1 MEILACPNVQ
11 YNGESNGPQMS
22 TGTNFMCN
30 GESIE
35 HAKQVQPSDVTHK
48 VDDIVQ
54 KEGYRPSEDQG
65 VLNEIPKSEGICAET
80 SNYMNTAEEQESM
93 CNLNAEKQPRESCT
107 EADVPLNVE
116 NFGGKLPSS
125 TRDGESH
132 LQEAQLLDQD
142 ETPAKHVGE
151 SCTEADVPLNVENFG
166 GKLPSS
172 TRDGGSHLQEAQ
184 LLDQDETPAKHVGE
198 SCTEADVPLNVENIG
213 GKLPSSTRDGESHL
227 KEAQWLDQE
236 ETVALWVKWRGKW
249 QAGIRCAR
257 ADCPL
262 STLKARPTHD
272 RKQYFVVFFPQTRN
286 YSWADTLLVR
296 PIQEFPEPIAHKSH
310 SRGVAKVKDL
320 SLPRRFIIQKLAISM
335 VNVSD
340 QLHNEAVIESA
351 REVAAWKAFALEA
364 SGCKIYSDLG
374 RMLLKLQTM
383 VLPQYVDPNWLQNS
397 FNLWV
402 ERCHNAQSAESVETL
417 KEELVNSV
425 TWDKIEVLWNAPTQP
440 ELGPEWKTWK
450 QEAMKW
456 FSLSNPTAS
465 EKRKEQPQCDNSMS
479 MDHQITNKRPK
490 LEVRRA
496 EVPTSQMEAS
506 TSHDIVPQNNLIE
519 IDSGFF
525 NSGALGSALLSDRSS
540 DMMVA
545 ETSAQS
551 VGPAIIPDGW
561 DKIVVEVEN
570 PGLVKT
576 AEVAEP
582 LNYMNPLDPGNKYRQ
597 CMAFIE
603 AKGRQCVRWANE
615 DSVYCCVHLTT
626 RSVGKTANSEQ
637 AHPSDTPMCEGTTT
651 HGTKCK
657 HRSRFGS
664 PFCKKHGLQENQL
677 LTDMENQSNSPESTL
692 KRKHTEMSAETV
704 SGKEMVLWGEGQN
717 SVPENSIS
725 LMEGETFDGRTNSV
739 GISGYPQ
746 CIGLYNEHNNAPCP
760 ERAKLHTLYCEKHL
774 PSWLKRARNG
784 KSRIIS
790 KEIFADLLRA
800 CSSQNQKLQ
809 FHQACELLYVF
820 VKTILHRRNPV
831 SKESQLQWILS
842 EASKDIG
849 VGEWLIRLV
858 SREREKINAFWSFDV
873 NKDNAVT
880 SSGIEQS
887 ALVAVVPQ
895 SDKNNQN
902 SVKCKICA
910 EEFSDAQVLGTHWME
925 NHKKEAKWLFR
936 GYVCAVCMSSFTN
949 KKVLETHV
957 REQHEKQSLE
967 HCIRFQCLPCGTHFM
982 SPQQLWSHVLTLHC
996 NDFKLPST
1004 TDQQHNISVTP
1015 QQLQLGKGGRL
1026 GGSEVAGKR
1035 FSCKVCGLK
1044 FDLLPDLGRHHQA
1057 AHMVLEVTNNTSS
1070 KRGNHP
1076 SKLKSSRP
1084 NHTGFTKDLGA
1095 DSFRIRKPFQASSS
1109 GSTGG
1114 VRVQTQVA
1122 EEVGLGRLAEFQC
1135 SSVAKNLFSE
1145 IQKTKPRP
1153 SNLDILS
1160 IARTTCCKQSLV
1172 AALEEKFGVL
1182 PERLYLKAAKL
1193 CSELNIQVEWHQEG
1207 YICPKGCVMNSKPC
1221 NSSPLSPLS
1230 SDFKEIQ
1237 SVKMDDP
1244 INEDEWDM
1252 DESHCV
1258 LESRHIKLKPMSILL
1273 LEDVSFGQETMPVS
1287 CVVDDNLLACLNAAS
1302 EVSNG
1307 KTTGSSSPWEGFTYV
1322 KERLL
1327 DPSLGIDS
1335 QSSQLGCSCPH
1346 STCSADACDHVYL
1359 FDNDYETAEDING
1372 QPMHDRF
1379 PYDEDGRI
1387 ILKEIYPVYECNSM
1401 CGCDKSCRNRV
1412 LQNGVKVKLEVFK
1425 TEKKGWA
1432 LRAGEAIPRGTFV
1445 CEYIGEVLN
1454 DQDARKRYHKESC
1467 SYLYHIS
1474 SHIDSM
1480 SELVEGGTVSHVI
1493 DATRYGN
1500 VSRFINH
1507 SCSPNLITYQVLVD
1521 NMDSQLAHI
1530 GLYASRDIDKN
1541 EELAYDYRRELLAEE
1556 KAHPCYCGAT
1566 NCRGRIY

>member
-1 MEILACPNVQ
+1 MEILALSNVPC
-11 YNGESNGPQMS
+11 NGESNGPQMS

-30 GESIE
+30 GESTE
-35 HAKQVQPSDVTHK
+35 HEKQVQASDVTNE
-48 VDDIVQ
+48 VDNILQNERDKPGEDPRVL
-54 KEGYRPSEDQG
+54 SE
-65 VLNEIPKSEGICAET
+65 VPNSESICAQT
-80 SNYMNTAEEQESM
+80 SNCKNTVEEQESP
-93 CNLNAEKQPRESCT
+93 CSLNAKKQVNESCSVV
-107 EADVPLNVE
+107 DIPFNVDKC
-116 NFGGKLPSS
+116 GGELPTS
-125 TRDGESH
+125 TKDGESH
-132 LQEAQLLDQD
+132 LQEDQWLDQK
-142 ETPAKHVGE
+142 ETPAKQVGE
-151 SCTEADVPLNVENFG
+151 SCTEVDIPF
-166 GKLPSS
+166 
-172 TRDGGSHLQEAQ
+172 
-184 LLDQDETPAKHVGE
+184 
-198 SCTEADVPLNVENIG
+198 NVENIG
-213 GKLPSSTRDGESHL
+213 GKLPSSTRDGESQL
-227 KEAQWLDQE
+227 QEAQWLDQE

-262 STLKARPTHD
+262 STLKARPTHG

-296 PIQEFPEPIAHKSH
+296 PIHELPEPIAHKSH
-310 SRGVAKVKDL
+310 SRGMAKFKDL

-351 REVAAWKAFALEA
+351 RSVAAWKEFALEA
-364 SGCKIYSDLG
+364 SGCKSYSDLG

-383 VLPQYVDPNWLQNS
+383 VLKQFIDPNWLQNS
-397 FNLWV
+397 FDLWV
-402 ERCHNAQSAESVETL
+402 ERCRNAQSAEFVETL
-417 KEELVNSV
+417 KEELINSV
-425 TWDKIEVLWNAPTQP
+425 TWDKIEALWNAPTQP

-450 QEAMKW
+450 QEVMKW

-465 EKRKEQPQCDNSMS
+465 EKRKEQPQCDSPMS
-479 MDHQITNKRPK
+479 MDHQISKKRPK

-496 EVPTSQMEAS
+496 EIHASQMEAS
-506 TSHDIVPQNNLIE
+506 TSHDVILQKTVID
-519 IDSGFF
+519 IDSGYF
-525 NSGALGSALLSDRSS
+525 NSDVLGNASTLLSDRSS

-545 ETSAQS
+545 KPSAQS
-551 VGPAIIPDGW
+551 NDPPTIPDGW
-561 DKIVVEVEN
+561 DKMVVEVEN
-570 PGLVKT
+570 SGLVKT

-626 RSVGKTANSEQ
+626 RSIGKTANAEQ

-677 LTDMENQSNSPESTL
+677 LTDMEHQSNSPENTL
-692 KRKHTEMSAETV
+692 KRKHIEMSV
-704 SGKEMVLWGEGQN
+704 SGKEMVLWAEGHN

-746 CIGLYNEHNNAPCP
+746 CIGLYNEHSNAPCP

-800 CSSQNQKLQ
+800 CSTQNQKLH

-831 SKESQLQWILS
+831 SKETQLQWILS

-858 SREREKINAFWSFDV
+858 SREREKINTFWSFDV
-873 NKDNAVT
+873 NKDNTVT
-880 SSGIEQS
+880 SSGFEPA

-895 SDKNNQN
+895 SDINNSQN
-902 SVKCKICA
+902 SVKCKICSEA
-910 EEFSDAQVLGTHWME
+910 FSNAQVLGTHWME

-936 GYVCAVCMSSFTN
+936 GYVCAVCMNSFTN
-949 KKVLETHV
+949 KKVLEAHV
-957 REQHEKQSLE
+957 RERHEKQSLE
-967 HCIRFQCLPCGTHFM
+967 HCIRFQCTPCGTHFM

-996 NDFKLPST
+996 DDFKLPST
-1004 TDQQHNISVTP
+1004 TDQQHNISITP
-1015 QQLQLGKGGRL
+1015 QQLQLGKAGRS
-1026 GGSEVAGKR
+1026 GNEVAGKR

-1070 KRGNHP
+1070 KRGTHLNP
-1076 SKLKSSRP
+1076 CKLKSGRP
-1084 NHTGFTKDLGA
+1084 NHTGFTKGLEE
-1095 DSFRIRKPFQASSS
+1095 DSYRIRKPFQASSS
-1109 GSTGG
+1109 GSTG

-1122 EEVGLGRLAEFQC
+1122 EEVGLGRLVEYQC
-1135 SSVAKNLFSE
+1135 SSVANNLFSE

-1160 IARTTCCKQSLV
+1160 VARTTCCKRNLV
-1172 AALEEKFGVL
+1172 AALEERFGIL

-1207 YICPKGCVMNSKPC
+1207 YICPKGCMMNTKPC

-1230 SDFKEIQ
+1230 SDFTKIQ
-1237 SVKMDDP
+1237 LVKTDDP

-1252 DESHCV
+1252 DECHCV
-1258 LESRHIKLKPMSILL
+1258 LESRHIKLKPMSVLL
-1273 LEDVSFGQETMPVS
+1273 FEDVSFGRETIPIS
-1287 CVVDDNLLACLNAAS
+1287 CVVDENLLASLHNAAS

-1307 KTTGSSSPWEGFTYV
+1307 KTIRSPSPWEGFTYV
-1322 KERLL
+1322 KEQLL
-1327 DPSLGIDS
+1327 DPCLGHDTK
-1335 QSSQLGCSCPH
+1335 SSQLGCSCPH

-1359 FDNDYETAEDING
+1359 FDNDYEAAEDING

-1401 CGCDKSCRNRV
+1401 CGCGKSCRNRI

-1432 LRAGEAIPRGTFV
+1432 VRAGEAISRGTFV

-1454 DQDARKRYHKESC
+1454 DQEATKRYDKEGC
-1467 SYLYHIS
+1467 SYLYHIN

-1480 SELVEGGTVSHVI
+1480 SELVEGETVSHVI

-1507 SCSPNLITYQVLVD
+1507 SCSPNLVTYQVLVD

-1530 GLYASRDIDKN
+1530 GLYANRDIDKN
-1541 EELAYDYRRELLAEE
+1541 EELAYDYRRELLLEG
-1556 KAHPCYCGAT
+1556 KGHPCYCGAT

>member
-1 MEILACPNVQ
+1 MEILACSNVQ

-35 HAKQVQPSDVTHK
+35 HEKQVQASDVTNR
-48 VDDIVQ
+48 VANILQ
-54 KEGYRPSEDQG
+54 NEGDRPSEDQR
-65 VLNEIPKSEGICAET
+65 VLNEIPKSESICAET
-80 SNYMNTAEEQESM
+80 SNCKKTVEEQESP
-93 CNLNAEKQPRESCT
+93 CSLNAKKLVSESCSVV
-107 EADVPLNVE
+107 DFPFNVDKY
-116 NFGGKLPSS
+116 GGELPSC
-125 TRDGESH
+125 TKDGESN
-132 LQEAQLLDQD
+132 LQEAKWLDQE
-142 ETPAKHVGE
+142 ETPAKQVRE
-151 SCTEADVPLNVENFG
+151 SFTEVDI
-166 GKLPSS
+166 S
-172 TRDGGSHLQEAQ
+172 
-184 LLDQDETPAKHVGE
+184 
-198 SCTEADVPLNVENIG
+198 LNVENIG
-213 GKLPSSTRDGESHL
+213 GKLPSSTRDRESQL
-227 KEAQWLDQE
+227 QEAQWLDQE

-262 STLKARPTHD
+262 STLKARPTHE

-296 PIQEFPEPIAHKSH
+296 PIHELPEPIAHKSH

-351 REVAAWKAFALEA
+351 RAVAAWKEFALEA

-383 VLPQYVDPNWLQNS
+383 VLQQFVDPYWLQNS
-397 FNLWV
+397 FDLWV

-417 KEELVNSV
+417 KEELINSV
-425 TWDKIEVLWNAPTQP
+425 TWNKIEALWNAPTQP

-450 QEAMKW
+450 QEVMKW

-465 EKRKEQPQCDNSMS
+465 EKRKEQPQCDGSMS
-479 MDHQITNKRPK
+479 MDHQISKKRPK

-496 EVPTSQMEAS
+496 EPHASQMEAS
-506 TSHDIVPQNNLIE
+506 TSHDIVLQNTAIE
-519 IDSGFF
+519 INSGYF
-525 NSGALGSALLSDRSS
+525 NSDVLGNASALPSDRSS

-545 ETSAQS
+545 QASAQS
-551 VGPAIIPDGW
+551 NDPATIPDGW

-570 PGLVKT
+570 PGLFKT

-626 RSVGKTANSEQ
+626 RSVGKTANAEQ

-677 LTDMENQSNSPESTL
+677 LTDMEHQSNSPDNTL
-692 KRKHTEMSAETV
+692 KRKHIEMSAETV
-704 SGKEMVLWGEGQN
+704 SGKEIVLWREGHN

-725 LMEGETFDGRTNSV
+725 LMEGETFDGRANTV

-746 CIGLYNEHNNAPCP
+746 CIGLYNKHNNAPCP

-800 CSSQNQKLQ
+800 CSSQNQKLH

-831 SKESQLQWILS
+831 SKETQLQWILS

-858 SREREKINAFWSFDV
+858 SREREKINTFWSFDV
-873 NKDNAVT
+873 NKDNIVT

-895 SDKNNQN
+895 SDINNNQN
-902 SVKCKICA
+902 SVKCKMCSD
-910 EEFSDAQVLGTHWME
+910 EFSNAQVLGTHWME
-925 NHKKEAKWLFR
+925 NHKKEAKYLFI
-936 GYVCAVCMSSFTN
+936 GYVCAVCMNSFTN

-957 REQHEKQSLE
+957 RERHEKESLE
-967 HCIRFQCLPCGTHFM
+967 HCIQFQCTPCGTRFM

-996 NDFKLPST
+996 NDFKLPPT
-1004 TDQQHNISVTP
+1004 TDQQHNISITP
-1015 QQLQLGKGGRL
+1015 QQLQLGKAGTSGN
-1026 GGSEVAGKR
+1026 EVAGKR

-1070 KRGNHP
+1070 KKGTYLNP
-1076 SKLKSSRP
+1076 SKLKPSRP
-1084 NHTGFTKDLGA
+1084 NHTGFTKGLGV
-1095 DSFRIRKPFQASSS
+1095 DSYRIRKPFQASSS
-1109 GSTGG
+1109 GSTG

-1122 EEVGLGRLAEFQC
+1122 EEVGLGRLVEYQC
-1135 SSVAKNLFSE
+1135 SSVANYLFSE

-1160 IARTTCCKQSLV
+1160 VARTTCCKKNLV
-1172 AALEEKFGVL
+1172 AALEEKFGIL

-1207 YICPKGCVMNSKPC
+1207 YICPKGCMMNTKPC

-1230 SDFKEIQ
+1230 SDFTKIQ
-1237 SVKMDDP
+1237 LVKTDDP

-1252 DESHCV
+1252 DECHCV
-1258 LESRHIKLKPMSILL
+1258 LESQHIKLKPMSVLL
-1273 LEDVSFGQETMPVS
+1273 FEDVSFGRETIPVS
-1287 CVVDDNLLACLNAAS
+1287 CVVDENLLASLHNAAS

-1307 KTTGSSSPWEGFTYV
+1307 KTIRSPSPWEGFTYV

-1327 DPSLGIDS
+1327 DPSLGLATK
-1335 QSSQLGCSCPH
+1335 SSQLGCSCPH

-1359 FDNDYETAEDING
+1359 FDNDYEAAEDING

-1379 PYDEDGRI
+1379 PYDEYGRI
-1387 ILKEIYPVYECNSM
+1387 ILKEIFPVYECNSM
-1401 CGCDKSCRNRV
+1401 CGCDKSCRNRI

-1432 LRAGEAIPRGTFV
+1432 VRAGETISRGTFV

-1454 DQDARKRYHKESC
+1454 DQEASKRYDKEGC
-1467 SYLYHIS
+1467 NYLYHIN

-1507 SCSPNLITYQVLVD
+1507 SCSPNLVTYEVLVD

-1530 GLYASRDIDKN
+1530 GLYASRDIDIN
-1541 EELAYDYRRELLAEE
+1541 EELAYDYRRELLPDG
-1556 KAHPCYCGAT
+1556 KGHPCYCGAT